1 MLFGNAVGG
10 FKFGELAELAVDFNR
25 ATVLLGDDVIGD
37 RQTEPG
43 PLAGRLGRHKGL
55 EQFVPYLRRDTGA
68 VVAHPHFDSV
78 AEARAGAVG
87 QVLCATIAAEIGDN
101 VLSKDYTERN
111 D

>member
-43 PLAGRLGRHKGL
+43 AFAGGLCRDKGL
-55 EQFVPYLRRDTGA
+55 EQFFSDLGRDAGA
-68 VVAHPHFDSV
+68 VVTHPHFDSV
-78 AEARAGAVG
+78 AEARTGAVG

>member
-1 MLFGNAVGG
+1 MGTREADR
-10 FKFGELAELAVDFNR
+10 ELAEFADPAVDFYR
-25 ATVLLGDDVIGD
+25 TAMLLGDDVIGN
-37 RQTEPG
+37 RQAEPG
-43 PLAGRLGRHKGL
+43 AFPGRLCRNKGL
-55 EQFVPYLRRDTGA
+55 EQFVPDLGRDTGA